1 MKKFLAIFL
10 VFTLLF
16 AFAACDK
23 NGKDDES
30 STNPTEQ
37 TDNTGPTSDTKE
49 PSSNKKDETTT
60 AEPFENPNLT
70 VPEALFDI
78 VSVNDYTLTSR
89 TPLTSASTGETTIG
103 KRYERKQ
110 AMTTVIPNK
119 ITADSTE
126 ITIMQTTVRELM
138 DKGWTAIGKTDTTL
152 AIKAGKGTL
161 AFLKNDQGRMLS
173 FNVMNTTTNV
183 LALADCTIAG
193 ASVLKE
199 MNVEYDWVNLVLG
212 DKVGTNSSYEDIVS
226 ALGNPLGISVKELFQ
241 KDDYVKCDVTLL
253 YEYKA
258 GNTTY
263 DVAIG
268 YVDENGKATLNS
280 FIISTK

>member
-10 VFTLLF
+10 VLTLLF
-16 AFAACDK
+16 SFAACDK

-30 STNPTEQ
+30 TTNPTEQ
-37 TDNTGPTSDTKE
+37 TDDNGTTNKNE
-49 PSSNKKDETTT
+49 PSSNKEERPT
-60 AEPFENPNLT
+60 APPFKNPNLT
-70 VPEALFDI
+70 VPEALFDV
-78 VSVNDYTLTSR
+78 VSVDDYTLTSR
-89 TPLTSASTGETTIG
+89 TPNTSASTGETTIG

-138 DKGWTAIGKTDTTL
+138 NKGWTAIGKTDTTL
-152 AIKAGKGTL
+152 AIKAGRGTL
-161 AFLKNDQGRMLS
+161 AFFKNDQGRMLS

-183 LALADCTIAG
+183 LALADCTIVG

-199 MNVEYDWVNLVLG
+199 MNVEYDWVNFVLG
-212 DKVGTNSSYEDIVS
+212 DKAGTNSSYEDIVA
-226 ALGNPLGISVKELFQ
+226 ALGMPMGISVKELFQ

-263 DVAIG
+263 NVAIG

-280 FIISTK
+280 FILSTK